1 MEQNHGPD
9 QLTAKFE
16 QPVYVTC
23 SCCGKLIE
31 DSTDQNAS
39 FGMEPYPHDQGLG
52 MCFACGGDPH
62 SDDFHTRLG
71 WAGRKFFET
80 RMSIVRE
87 RLKPEKRTKFDAL
100 DYERKVAFI
109 GRRIE
114 RGLLI

>member
-1 MEQNHGPD
+1 MYG
-9 QLTAKFE
+9 
-16 QPVYVTC
+16 TC
-23 SCCGKLIE
+23 SCCGELIE

-39 FGMEPYPHDQGLG
+39 FGMEPYPHDQGFG
-52 MCFACGGDPH
+52 MCFACGGDPQ
-62 SDDFHTRLG
+62 SDDIRAQLG

-100 DYERKVAFI
+100 DYEREVAFI
-109 GRRIE
+109 GRCIE